1 MTLLGRVHAKLG
13 DLWWY
18 TALLFVAQRFGD
30 AVNMVIGIWLVPK
43 YVPMRE
49 LGAVL
54 PLLSIVGIVG
64 LPFAVVTTPLT
75 RFLAIYSKSGEL
87 GKAKAMFRDAFVAS
101 AALLFVSFLIAAF
114 ALPFFFERLWIGK
127 GSLGVLVI
135 AVALTGTLATIV
147 NAAVQGLGKFDAVV
161 AINAISAPFRLVTFI
176 VLLPFRPLSAYF
188 VGQAAQPGVTIV
200 GGLWA
205 CRSLLS
211 RTVRA
216 MPYLREDGRKI
227 LCYTLPVLL
236 WTIATTVAGN
246 VDMMLIR
253 HRLPEFESAG
263 FYVVSRFS
271 EVAAY
276 FGSAFAFLLFPM
288 ASVCGSKDAK
298 SLRLIRHAVLGCIVS
313 GALVA
318 GLLALGGERLLSLTS
333 VWRPYIGFSDEMAL
347 LALNSTVG
355 IAVTCLVSFEM
366 AQDRFGFL
374 WYLVPLFA
382 VKALLL
388 LSVSGCA
395 FFGNLMPVGIRPV
408 IDAVNPNRLSFL
420 VTAFLAFNV
429 IGAVLLAI
437 DVFTIRRSKS
447 SIRLA
452 HRADSAK
459 VAIL

>member
-1 MTLLGRVHAKLG
+1 MRRRPGMTLLGRVHAKLG

-18 TALLFVAQRFGD
+18 TVLLFVAQRFGD

-43 YVPMRE
+43 YVPMQE

-75 RFLAIYSKSGEL
+75 RFLAVYSKNGEL

-101 AALLFVSFLIAAF
+101 AALLLVSFLIAAF

-127 GSLGVLVI
+127 GSLGVLVV
-135 AVALTGTLATIV
+135 AVALLGTLSSIV
-147 NAAVQGLGKFDAVV
+147 GSAVQGLGKFDAAV
-161 AINAISAPFRLVTFI
+161 AINAISAPFRLVTFV

-205 CRSLLS
+205 CRSLLR

-216 MPYLREDGRKI
+216 VPYLREDGRKI

-236 WTIATTVAGN
+236 WTVATTVAGN
-246 VDMMLIR
+246 VDMMLVR
-253 HRLPEFESAG
+253 HRLPAFDSAG
-263 FYVVSRFS
+263 YYVISRFS

-288 ASVCGSKDAK
+288 ASTCGSKDAK
-298 SLRLIRHAVLGCIVS
+298 SLRLIRHAMFGCAAS

-318 GLLALGGERLLSLTS
+318 GLLAVGGEWLLSLTS
-333 VWRPYIGFSDEMAL
+333 VWRPYVGFSDEMAL
-347 LALNSTVG
+347 LALNGAVG

-382 VKALLL
+382 IKALLL
-388 LSVSGCA
+388 LSISGCV
-395 FFGNLMPVGIRPV
+395 FFGDLVPAGLRAA
-408 IDAVNPNRLSFL
+408 IDSINPNRLSFL
-420 VTAFLAFNV
+420 VMAFLVFNV
-429 IGAVLLAI
+429 ICAVLLAV
-437 DVFTIRRSKS
+437 DVFTVRSGQKPS
-447 SIRLA
+447 EGE
-452 HRADSAK
+452 
-459 VAIL
+459 